1 MAKGGIAV
9 RTGLSTRKYKGKL
22 STAQRIAGVT
32 AFDKNRAG
40 THSRCAP
47 DVWRRICI
55 AVKNR
60 DGHRCVRCGADP
72 EVDYTVKL
80 TVDHIIPH
88 AQGGSDLPSNLR
100 TLCLTCHKKRI
111 GRANRR
117 GSRLLEA
124 RFG

>member
-9 RTGLSTRKYKGKL
+9 RSGLSTRRYKDTRT
-22 STAQRIAGVT
+22 TAQRIAGVT
-32 AFDKNRAG
+32 SFEKNRVG
-40 THSRCAP
+40 THHRCSP
-47 DVWRRICI
+47 EVWRRICA
-55 AVKNR
+55 AVKAR

-72 EVDYTVKL
+72 ETDYTVKL
-80 TVDHIIPH
+80 TVDHIVTH
-88 AQGGSDLPSNLR
+88 SQGGSDLPSNLR